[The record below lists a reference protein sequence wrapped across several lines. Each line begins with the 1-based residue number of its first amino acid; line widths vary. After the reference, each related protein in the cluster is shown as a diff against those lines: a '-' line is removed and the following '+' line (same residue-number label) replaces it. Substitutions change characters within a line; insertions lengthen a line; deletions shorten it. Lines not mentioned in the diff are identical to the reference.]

1 MKQVSVIGCG
11 RWGTFLA
18 WYVANYCRTDGVL
31 LYGIEGAPSYEE
43 LKSTRKNEYL
53 TLSDNMQMTSD
64 MSETLK
70 NDFIIISISCQNLRS
85 LAKQINGYKV
95 EGKTFLLAMKGL
107 EEPSAKI
114 LAEVF
119 KEEIKQNIHIAA
131 YRKCSD
137 RRRSVYIK
145 ECFPYAF
152 FTL

>member
-70 NDFIIISISCQNLRS
+70 NDFIIISISCQ
-85 LAKQINGYKV
+85 
-95 EGKTFLLAMKGL
+95 
-107 EEPSAKI
+107 KI
-114 LAEVF
+114 GRAHV
-119 KEEIKQNIHIAA
+119 
-131 YRKCSD
+131 
-137 RRRSVYIK
+137 
-145 ECFPYAF
+145 
-152 FTL
+152 